1 MEPDTPPCA
10 HQNQPVFRQ
19 SRVPRAS
26 SRAPA
31 RASGLTFPSSFAFP
45 ISRRESPPDYV
56 ESPAR
61 DIYLAPPDR
70 RDRAACVATIA
81 VLDARATSLA
91 RPFRVQPSRTN
102 LRARAVARVS
112 VEIASSART
121 VIPSTRARSDAAVP
135 RAPSPSR
142 ALARAVDRSVDRDR
156 DRDRDARM
164 PPSRAVAVC
173 ARGRRRRARRPTRW
187 TRKQCERR
195 IRPRQAPFIALTYA
209 EYVTYA

>member
-1 MEPDTPPCA
+1 
-10 HQNQPVFRQ
+10 
-19 SRVPRAS
+19 
-26 SRAPA
+26 
-31 RASGLTFPSSFAFP
+31 LTFPSSFAFP

-121 VIPSTRARSDAAVP
+121 AARSFKNDVKSNSFFAAAANGFAATGARARSN
-135 RAPSPSR
+135 
-142 ALARAVDRSVDRDR
+142 
-156 DRDRDARM
+156 
-164 PPSRAVAVC
+164 
-173 ARGRRRRARRPTRW
+173 RPTADRA
-187 TRKQCERR
+187 KQS
-195 IRPRQAPFIALTYA
+195 A
-209 EYVTYA
+209 